1 MFALPAMQTWLQ
13 DSLAENDFLDFDE
26 PYRTQ
31 R

>member
-1 MFALPAMQTWLQ
+1 MQTWLQ